1 MVYNVVTKDFRMG
14 EYDTALKKMHRYDS
28 IKKELDGLQ
37 NLLYKLVEEPDYDS
51 NYAAHQTTG
60 VVYDLRIIRENVD
73 RLHKELDDVSDD
85 NS

>member
-28 IKKELDGLQ
+28 LKKEINELEH
-37 NLLYKLVEEPDYDS
+37 LLFKLVEEPDYDS

-73 RLHKELDDVSDD
+73 RLNRELDDVSDY

>member
-14 EYDTALKKMHRYDS
+14 EYDTALKKMHRCDS

-51 NYAAHQTTG
+51 NYAAHSVTG

-73 RLHKELDDVSDD
+73 RLNRELDDVSDY

>member
-73 RLHKELDDVSDD
+73 RLNRELDDVSDY

>member
-14 EYDTALKKMHRYDS
+14 EYDTALKRMHRYDS
-28 IKKELDGLQ
+28 LKKEIDSFQ
-37 NLLYKLVEEPDYDS
+37 NLLLKLVEEPDYDS

-60 VVYDLRIIRENVD
+60 VVYDLRVIRQNVD
-73 RLHKELDDVSDD
+73 RLHRELDDVSDY

>member
-28 IKKELDGLQ
+28 LKKEIDGLQ
-37 NLLYKLVEEPDYDS
+37 NLLLKLVEEPDYDS

-73 RLHKELDDVSDD
+73 RLHKELDDVSDY

>member
-28 IKKELDGLQ
+28 LKKEIDGLQ
-37 NLLYKLVEEPDYDS
+37 NLLLKLVEEPDYDS

-73 RLHKELDDVSDD
+73 RLHKELDGVSDY

>member
-73 RLHKELDDVSDD
+73 RLHKELDDVSDY

>member
-28 IKKELDGLQ
+28 LKKEIDGLQ
-37 NLLYKLVEEPDYDS
+37 NLLLKLVEEPDYDS
-51 NYAAHQTTG
+51 NYAAHSVTG
-60 VVYDLRIIRENVD
+60 VVYDLRIIRQNVD
-73 RLHKELDDVSDD
+73 RLNRELDDVSDY

>member
-14 EYDTALKKMHRYDS
+14 EYDTTLKKMHRYDS

-51 NYAAHQTTG
+51 NYAAHSVTG

-73 RLHKELDDVSDD
+73 RLNRELDDVSDY

>member
-60 VVYDLRIIRENVD
+60 VVYDLRIIRKNVD
-73 RLHKELDDVSDD
+73 RLHKELDDVSDY

>member
-28 IKKELDGLQ
+28 LKKEIDGLQ
-37 NLLYKLVEEPDYDS
+37 NLLLKLVEEPDYDS
-51 NYAAHQTTG
+51 NYAAHMTTG
-60 VVYDLRIIRENVD
+60 VVYDLRIIRQNVD
-73 RLHKELDDVSDD
+73 RLHKELDDVSDY

>member
-1 MVYNVVTKDFRMG
+1 MG

-60 VVYDLRIIRENVD
+60 VVYDLRIIRQNVD
-73 RLHKELDDVSDD
+73 RLNRELDDVSDY

>member
-28 IKKELDGLQ
+28 LKKEIDGLQ
-37 NLLYKLVEEPDYDS
+37 NLLLKLVEEPDYDS

-60 VVYDLRIIRENVD
+60 VVYDLRIIRQNVD
-73 RLHKELDDVSDD
+73 RLHKELDDVSDY

>member
-28 IKKELDGLQ
+28 LKKEIDGLQ
-37 NLLYKLVEEPDYDS
+37 NLLLKLVEEPDYDS
-51 NYAAHQTTG
+51 NYAAHSVTG

-73 RLHKELDDVSDD
+73 RLNRELDDVSDY

>member
-28 IKKELDGLQ
+28 LKKEIDGLQ
-37 NLLYKLVEEPDYDS
+37 NLLLKLVEEPDYDS
-51 NYAAHQTTG
+51 NYAAHSVTG

-73 RLHKELDDVSDD
+73 RLHKELDDVSDY

>member
-28 IKKELDGLQ
+28 LKKQIDELQ
-37 NLLYKLVEEPDYDS
+37 NLLSKLVEEPDYDS
-51 NYAAHQTTG
+51 NYAAHSVTG

-73 RLHKELDDVSDD
+73 RMNRELDDVSDY

>member
-51 NYAAHQTTG
+51 NYAAHMTTG
-60 VVYDLRIIRENVD
+60 VVYDLRIIRQNVD
-73 RLHKELDDVSDD
+73 RLNRELDDVSDY

>member
-60 VVYDLRIIRENVD
+60 VVYDLRIIRQNVD
-73 RLHKELDDVSDD
+73 RLHKELDDVSDY

>member
-28 IKKELDGLQ
+28 LKKEIDGLH
-37 NLLYKLVEEPDYDS
+37 NLLLKLVEEPDYDS
-51 NYAAHQTTG
+51 NYSAHQTTG
-60 VVYDLRIIRENVD
+60 VVYDLRIIRQNVD
-73 RLHKELDDVSDD
+73 RLHKELDDVSDY

>member
-1 MVYNVVTKDFRMG
+1 MG

-73 RLHKELDDVSDD
+73 RLNRELDDVSDY